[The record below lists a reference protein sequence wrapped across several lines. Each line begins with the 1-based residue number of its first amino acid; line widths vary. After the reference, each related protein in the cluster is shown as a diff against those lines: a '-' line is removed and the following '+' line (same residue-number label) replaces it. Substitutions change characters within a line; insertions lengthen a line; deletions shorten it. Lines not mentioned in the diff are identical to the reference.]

1 MKKKI
6 CIIVHSRA
14 NYGSIKAVL
23 KEIKKSKKL
32 ELQLVVGG
40 SAILDRFGSLVPIIK
55 KDKFKIN
62 KKINFLIE
70 GDSPSIMAKT
80 TGLAIIE
87 ISNVLLDLSPDIVLT
102 IGDRYET
109 ISTAIA
115 SSYMNIPLAHTM
127 GGEVTGTIDESIRHA
142 VTKFANI
149 HFPASNLAKKN
160 IILMG
165 EDKKNVFKVGCP
177 RIDGVREILNKKIS
191 NLDSYINNSGVG
203 SKINTNKPFLTIM
216 FHPVTTEFG
225 EGENQILNILRSV
238 NKFDIQKLIFW
249 PNPDAG
255 SDDISRGIRKW
266 REENGDKSIR
276 YIKNLDQE
284 YFYHILKKTI
294 CLVGNS
300 SSGIREGSY
309 IGVPYVCVG
318 SRQSGREIGKNTV
331 FVSNSENIIFK
342 EIQKVIKSKRKIN
355 NKDYTYGD
363 GYAARKIVNILE
375 KINVSSQKKLMY

>member
-1 MKKKI
+1 
-6 CIIVHSRA
+6 
-14 NYGSIKAVL
+14 
-23 KEIKKSKKL
+23 
-32 ELQLVVGG
+32 
-40 SAILDRFGSLVPIIK
+40 
-55 KDKFKIN
+55 
-62 KKINFLIE
+62 
-70 GDSPSIMAKT
+70 
-80 TGLAIIE
+80 
-87 ISNVLLDLSPDIVLT
+87 
-102 IGDRYET
+102 
-109 ISTAIA
+109 
-115 SSYMNIPLAHTM
+115 
-127 GGEVTGTIDESIRHA
+127 
-142 VTKFANI
+142 
-149 HFPASNLAKKN
+149 
-160 IILMG
+160 MG

-177 RIDGVREILNKKIS
+177 RIDSVREILNKKIS

-238 NKFDIQKLIFW
+238 NKFDVQKLIFW

-294 CLVGNS
+294 CLIGNS
-300 SSGIREGSY
+300 SSGIREGCY

-318 SRQSGREIGKNTV
+318 SRQNGREIGKNTV

-342 EIQKVIKSKRKIN
+342 EIQKVMKSKRKIN